1 MRTSNTTMQYRTSA
15 PHAVLHFRNAHN
27 ARYETATMRRTPNT
41 LCGCWAV
48 GVPAHTHL
56 ASTRPYADL
65 TFSPSH
71 LLCSPCTPHATRPT
85 PGVCSCGSSWL
96 QARRVVQHSA
106 HTLKTRNRDQNSFRA
121 TRHAPNAQHN
131 VMQHDRCSCGWVFL
145 GHLTLSL
152 LGSSLR
158 TLTVPM
164 NQCSF
169 KASRR
174 VRTTL
179 YRICYAWNEGSPSGF
194 SRITP
199 LGTPLMEC
207 RAYLGQGGDASRV
220 DSSTSP
226 GCLLNASPTSSTR
239 THRATKKIAFKKS
252 VASERFVLALR
263 SAASKPHFS
272 KYIARCLALPGGVG
286 VEFRHDLMKRNYFAS
301 WVLNKYTAPIKIH
314 FVPSVLA
321 PFVAVVVQPHTTKSL
336 TGGVLRTVLLGLS
349 PDRSFVSLVKGLV
362 MSVAASKLSGIT
374 VPADDETSVKVVLVM
389 QPLLLTVEQVAQVL
403 NFSRSKVY
411 EFINVGDLPVLRFGR
426 SVRVRVSSLE
436 QWLNL
441 QEEKAGVSQLRKVA

>member
-1 MRTSNTTMQYRTSA
+1 
-15 PHAVLHFRNAHN
+15 
-27 ARYETATMRRTPNT
+27 
-41 LCGCWAV
+41 
-48 GVPAHTHL
+48 
-56 ASTRPYADL
+56 
-65 TFSPSH
+65 
-71 LLCSPCTPHATRPT
+71 
-85 PGVCSCGSSWL
+85 
-96 QARRVVQHSA
+96 
-106 HTLKTRNRDQNSFRA
+106 
-121 TRHAPNAQHN
+121 
-131 VMQHDRCSCGWVFL
+131 MQHDRCSCGWVFL

-272 KYIARCLALPGGVG
+272 KYISRCLALPDGVA
-286 VEFRHDLMKRNYFAS
+286 VEFRNAFILSFRHVLMQRNCSAS

-314 FVPSVLA
+314 SVLLVLA
-321 PFVAVVVQPHTTKSL
+321 LFVVVVVQPHTTKSL
-336 TGGVLRTVLLGLS
+336 IGGVLHT
-349 PDRSFVSLVKGLV
+349 
-362 MSVAASKLSGIT
+362 
-374 VPADDETSVKVVLVM
+374 
-389 QPLLLTVEQVAQVL
+389 LLLRFQA
-403 NFSRSKVY
+403 RSS
-411 EFINVGDLPVLRFGR
+411 IVGATRGYSCL
-426 SVRVRVSSLE
+426 
-436 QWLNL
+436 
-441 QEEKAGVSQLRKVA
+441 